1 MVSNASREFFVTVAQ
16 ASAGL
21 TGLLFVALSVS
32 RESTPPDLVVVRQV
46 RAAAALFTFTSVL
59 SVSLFALI
67 RNDNVGYP
75 ALVAGII
82 GVSFV
87 AAGARSIRD
96 SSRSPRQLRRQLGLM
111 TILIVTFGC
120 EIVFGIWLIA
130 NSHNRDAMDD
140 LQYVLATSLLIGIA
154 RSWGLAG
161 ERDTGLFNSLSVLTG
176 RRKVVR
182 HDSSETEATDGKSSP
197 SS

>member
-1 MVSNASREFFVTVAQ
+1 MVTNASREFFVTVAQ

-21 TGLLFVALSVS
+21 TGLLFVALSVA
-32 RESTPPDLVVVRQV
+32 RESTPLDLIIIRQV

-75 ALVAGII
+75 ALAAGII

-87 AAGARSIRD
+87 AAGARSIRE
-96 SSRSPRQLRRQLGLM
+96 SSWDRRQLRRQLGFM
-111 TILIVTFGC
+111 IVLLATFGC
-120 EIVFGIWLIA
+120 EILFGIWLIA

-140 LQYVLATSLLIGIA
+140 LQYVLAASLLTGIA

-161 ERDTGLFNSLSVLTG
+161 ERDTGLFNSISVLTG
-176 RRKVVR
+176 RKKSGR
-182 HDSSETEATDGKSSP
+182 HAINNPSGEGFGTDS
-197 SS
+197 

>member
-1 MVSNASREFFVTVAQ
+1 MVSSASREFFVTVAQ

-32 RESTPPDLVVVRQV
+32 RESTPSDLVVVRQV

-59 SVSLFALI
+59 AVSLFALI

-75 ALVAGII
+75 ALIIGII

-87 AAGARSIRD
+87 AAGARSILD
-96 SSRSPRQLRRQLGLM
+96 SSGDHRQLRRQLGLM
-111 TILIVTFGC
+111 FILIVTFGC
-120 EIVFGIWLIA
+120 EIVLGIWLIA
-130 NSHNRDAMDD
+130 HNHNREAMDD
-140 LQYVLATSLLIGIA
+140 LQYVLAVSLLIGIA

-161 ERDTGLFNSLSVLTG
+161 ERDTGLFNSLSVLAG
-176 RRKVVR
+176 RKRSVQ
-182 HDSSETEATDGKSSP
+182 HSATDAKEANGEPGSNS
-197 SS
+197 

>member
-32 RESTPPDLVVVRQV
+32 RERTPPELIVVRQV

-59 SVSLFALI
+59 AISLYALI
-67 RNDNVGYP
+67 RNVNVGYP
-75 ALVAGII
+75 ALIIGVI

-96 SSRSPRQLRRQLGLM
+96 SSSGRQLRRQSSLM
-111 TILIVTFGC
+111 IILILTFGC

-130 NSHNRDAMDD
+130 SSRNGDAMDD
-140 LQYVLATSLLIGIA
+140 LQYAMASSLLIGIA

-161 ERDTGLFNSLSVLTG
+161 EMNTGLFNSLSVLTG
-176 RRKVVR
+176 RKKVVR
-182 HDSSETEATDGKSSP
+182 QVPTKADVLDEDPRTST
-197 SS
+197 

>member
-1 MVSNASREFFVTVAQ
+1 MVTNASREFFVTVAQ

-21 TGLLFVALSVS
+21 TGLLFVALSVA
-32 RESTPPDLVVVRQV
+32 RESTPLDLIIIRQV

-75 ALVAGII
+75 ALAAGII

-87 AAGARSIRD
+87 AAGARSIRE
-96 SSRSPRQLRRQLGLM
+96 SSRDRRQLQRQLGFM
-111 TILIVTFGC
+111 IVLLATFGC
-120 EIVFGIWLIA
+120 EILFGIWLIA

-140 LQYVLATSLLIGIA
+140 LQYVLAASLLTGIA

-161 ERDTGLFNSLSVLTG
+161 ER
-176 RRKVVR
+176 
-182 HDSSETEATDGKSSP
+182 H
-197 SS
+197 

>member
-32 RESTPPDLVVVRQV
+32 RERTPPELIVVRQV

-59 SVSLFALI
+59 AISLYALI
-67 RNDNVGYP
+67 RNVNVGYP
-75 ALVAGII
+75 AVIIGVI

-96 SSRSPRQLRRQLGLM
+96 SSSDRQLRRQSSLM
-111 TILIVTFGC
+111 IILILTFGC

-130 NSHNRDAMDD
+130 SSRNGDAMDD
-140 LQYVLATSLLIGIA
+140 LQYAMASSLLIGIA

-161 ERDTGLFNSLSVLTG
+161 EMNTGLFNSLSVLTG
-176 RRKVVR
+176 RKKVVR
-182 HDSSETEATDGKSSP
+182 QGPTKADVLDEDPRTGR
-197 SS
+197 

>member
-1 MVSNASREFFVTVAQ
+1 MVTNASREFFVTVAQ

-59 SVSLFALI
+59 AVSLFALI

-75 ALVAGII
+75 ALVVGVI

-96 SSRSPRQLRRQLGLM
+96 GSSDRRQLHRQLGLM
-111 TILIVTFGC
+111 IILLVTFGS
-120 EIVFGIWLIA
+120 EVVFGIWLIA
-130 NSHNRDAMDD
+130 HSNNREAMDD
-140 LQYVLATSLLIGIA
+140 LQYVLAVSLLIGIA

-161 ERDTGLFNSLSVLTG
+161 ERDTGLFNSLLVLTG
-176 RRKVVR
+176 RKKFAP
-182 HDSSETEATDGKSSP
+182 HGATDAKVTDEEPRSTS
-197 SS
+197 

>member
-1 MVSNASREFFVTVAQ
+1 MVTSTSREFFVTVAQ

-21 TGLLFVALSVS
+21 TGLLFVALSVA

-59 SVSLFALI
+59 AVSLFALI
-67 RNDNVGYP
+67 RNDNVGYA
-75 ALVAGII
+75 ALVI

-96 SSRSPRQLRRQLGLM
+96 SSSDRRQLRRQLGLM
-111 TILIVTFGC
+111 FILIATFGC

-130 NSHNRDAMDD
+130 HSNNKEAMDD
-140 LQYVLATSLLIGIA
+140 LQYVLAVSLLIGIA

-161 ERDTGLFNSLSVLTG
+161 ERDTGLFNSLSVLAG
-176 RRKVVR
+176 RKRIER
-182 HDSSETEATDGKSSP
+182 HGDPGGYVDDGRPSAT
-197 SS
+197 

>member
-1 MVSNASREFFVTVAQ
+1 MVTNTSREFFVTVAQ

-21 TGLLFVALSVS
+21 TGLLFVALSVA
-32 RESTPPDLVVVRQV
+32 RESTPPDLIIIRQV

-75 ALVAGII
+75 ALAAGII

-87 AAGARSIRD
+87 AAGARSIRE
-96 SSRSPRQLRRQLGLM
+96 SSRDRRQLQRQLGFM
-111 TILIVTFGC
+111 IVLLATFGC
-120 EIVFGIWLIA
+120 EILFGIWLIA

-140 LQYVLATSLLIGIA
+140 LQYVLAASLLTGIA

-161 ERDTGLFNSLSVLTG
+161 ERDTGLFNSISVLTG
-176 RRKVVR
+176 RKKNLR
-182 HDSSETEATDGKSSP
+182 HATKTPKGDEPGTDS
-197 SS
+197 

>member
-1 MVSNASREFFVTVAQ
+1 MVINASREFFVTVAQ

-32 RESTPPDLVVVRQV
+32 RERTPPELVVVRQV

-59 SVSLFALI
+59 AISLYALI
-67 RNDNVGYP
+67 RNVNVGYP
-75 ALVAGII
+75 ALIIGVI

-96 SSRSPRQLRRQLGLM
+96 SSSDRQLRRQSSLM
-111 TILIVTFGC
+111 IILILTFGC

-130 NSHNRDAMDD
+130 NSRNRDAMDD
-140 LQYVLATSLLIGIA
+140 LQYALASSLLIGIA

-161 ERDTGLFNSLSVLTG
+161 EMNTGLFNSLSVLTG
-176 RRKVVR
+176 RKRVVPQGSAHADLIDKDPR
-182 HDSSETEATDGKSSP
+182 P
-197 SS
+197 ST